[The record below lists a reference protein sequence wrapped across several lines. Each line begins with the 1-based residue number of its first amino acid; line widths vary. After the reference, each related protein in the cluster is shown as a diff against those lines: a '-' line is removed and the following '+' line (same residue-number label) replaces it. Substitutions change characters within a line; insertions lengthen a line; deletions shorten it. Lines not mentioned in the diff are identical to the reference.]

1 MLVSTFGIAIGEV
14 ERRFYKGVDT
24 GERFVRLKPRPH
36 IQVPDF
42 VTVGGCKI
50 LIRILNQ
57 EETATPFTLQNSKSN
72 VSVKGDVAS
81 AGGGRFIQFIFYIM
95 ILKFVNYWVTLF
107 LSYVELAGSLLDCIA
122 PFSSASQPQQNMML
136 ATEADLLQLS
146 PPSSM
151 GGGLY
156 GGMGH
161 TSNTYNSGMGN
172 SSSSVLNGSGITNGS
187 GGPSYRAKPGHSN
200 GTVNTTGG
208 NASGEMSFTSIPASF
223 MHLPVSTHT
232 SLASTQ
238 HMTPSSHVTNSAN
251 NVLSDGNDSDHV
263 PPLLLSVTSPK
274 IRKSFG
280 SRIASQMARGS
291 PPTKTIGGMPGDCI
305 AEMEHTTYLPG
316 DTVDGIPTLSPP
328 PYKSSSTTGSN
339 SSVTGHDARES
350 DRGKLTSYSVVKR
363 GAGGFESSSL
373 NQRLTQNEKQ
383 MMSPTEALIALP
395 KSGNSILQA
404 KHSSSITNRTN
415 SSTSMG
421 SIGGQRPGGGIS
433 NISTMD
439 REIGLAHHR
448 QMVGTIGGSK
458 VIFEE
463 SSENAPTTSAN
474 NTNNK
479 MSSSTTGS
487 VPIAS
492 PAAAQPRGTAGKN
505 LVANSKAVNGILRK
519 GSNPNNEMVSPP
531 VETRESNDRKS
542 GGDRDRDT
550 TSKRSRKI
558 RDGGNGER
566 SNHKSKSGKN
576 KSNSAKLGSLNES
589 NNSEKAQETDGE
601 KTRGEKGT
609 RSRSNSTKSSS
620 KAEKQQ
626 EKIQKDLA
634 LTRDLPWCGC
644 WGNGCL

>member
-1 MLVSTFGIAIGEV
+1 MVLN
-14 ERRFYKGVDT
+14 
-24 GERFVRLKPRPH
+24 
-36 IQVPDF
+36 
-42 VTVGGCKI
+42 I
-50 LIRILNQ
+50 LFFFCIDIL
-57 EETATPFTLQNSKSN
+57 A
-72 VSVKGDVAS
+72 
-81 AGGGRFIQFIFYIM
+81 
-95 ILKFVNYWVTLF
+95 
-107 LSYVELAGSLLDCIA
+107 SLLECIA

-146 PPSSM
+146 PPSSLGC
-151 GGGLY
+151 GGILGNS
-156 GGMGH
+156 
-161 TSNTYNSGMGN
+161 SNAFNTGIGN
-172 SSSSVLNGSGITNGS
+172 SSSAVLFGSGVTNGG
-187 GGPSYRAKPGHSN
+187 GGPTFRAKPGHCNGTINSN
-200 GTVNTTGG
+200 GVSN
-208 NASGEMSFTSIPASF
+208 SGEMSFANIPTSF
-223 MHLPVSTHT
+223 MHLPVSTHST
-232 SLASTQ
+232 SNTSALNPPT
-238 HMTPSSHVTNSAN
+238 SSSQISYSAN

-263 PPLLLSVTSPK
+263 PPMLLSITSPK

-280 SRIASQMARGS
+280 SRISSQMGRGS
-291 PPTKTIGGMPGDCI
+291 PPTKTMSGMPGDGRV
-305 AEMEHTTYLPG
+305 EMEHTTYLPG

-339 SSVTGHDARES
+339 SSVTLHDARES
-350 DRGKLTSYSVVKR
+350 DRGKITSYSVVKR

-383 MMSPTEALIALP
+383 MMSPTDALVTLP

-421 SIGGQRPGGGIS
+421 SIGGSRPGGGINS
-433 NISTMD
+433 ISTMD
-439 REIGLAHHR
+439 RPMDLTHHR

-463 SSENAPTTSAN
+463 SSETPPNTSAN

-492 PAAAQPRGTAGKN
+492 PAAPQLRGTGGKGS
-505 LVANSKAVNGILRK
+505 VANSKAVNGILRK
-519 GSNPNNEMVSPP
+519 GSIPGNEIVSPP
-531 VETRESNDRKS
+531 MEEKRSSDRKS
-542 GGDRDRDT
+542 SGDKERDV
-550 TSKRSRKI
+550 TSKRSRKN
-558 RDGGNGER
+558 RDGDKGDR
-566 SNHKSKSGKN
+566 SNHKSKSKN
-576 KSNSAKLGSLNES
+576 KSNSSKLGPLKDKMDNGD
-589 NNSEKAQETDGE
+589 NAQDTDGE
-601 KTRGEKGT
+601 KSRGGAT

>member
-1 MLVSTFGIAIGEV
+1 
-14 ERRFYKGVDT
+14 
-24 GERFVRLKPRPH
+24 
-36 IQVPDF
+36 
-42 VTVGGCKI
+42 
-50 LIRILNQ
+50 
-57 EETATPFTLQNSKSN
+57 
-72 VSVKGDVAS
+72 
-81 AGGGRFIQFIFYIM
+81 
-95 ILKFVNYWVTLF
+95 
-107 LSYVELAGSLLDCIA
+107 
-122 PFSSASQPQQNMML
+122 MML

-146 PPSSM
+146 PPSSL
-151 GGGLY
+151 GGGLC
-156 GGMGH
+156 GAMGH
-161 TSNTYNSGMGN
+161 SSNTYTPGMGN

-187 GGPSYRAKPGHSN
+187 AGPTYRAKPGHCN

-208 NASGEMSFTSIPASF
+208 NASGEMSFTSIPNSF

-232 SLASTQ
+232 SMASTQ
-238 HMTPSSHVTNSAN
+238 HMTPSSHVTNCDN
-251 NVLSDGNDSDHV
+251 IVMSDGNDSDHV

-280 SRIASQMARGS
+280 SRISSQIGRGS
-291 PPTKTIGGMPGDCI
+291 PPTKTIGGMSGDCS
-305 AEMEHTTYLPG
+305 AEMEPTTYLPG

-373 NQRLTQNEKQ
+373 QRINQNEKQ

-421 SIGGQRPGGGIS
+421 SIGGSRPGGGIT

-448 QMVGTIGGSK
+448 QMVGTIGGNK

-463 SSENAPTTSAN
+463 SSETAPTTSAN

-487 VPIAS
+487 VPIAT
-492 PAAAQPRGTAGKN
+492 PAAPQPRGTGGKS

-519 GSNPNNEMVSPP
+519 GSIPGNEIVSPP
-531 VETRESNDRKS
+531 LETRESNDRKG

-550 TSKRSRKI
+550 TSKRSRKT

-601 KTRGEKGT
+601 KSRGGGGGN